1 MEVRLATFESPDG
14 SQRVVLCRRIDG
26 NFTYRM
32 QFADPNMLDGPD
44 FVWGRPGPDCGVYD
58 TIETAEAEAMQ
69 RVAWLKLR
77 FN

>member
-32 QFADPNMLDGPD
+32 QFADLNMLDGPD
-44 FVWGRPGPDCGVYD
+44 FGWGRLGPDCGVYD

-69 RVAWLKLR
+69 RVAWLRLR